1 VLNGADA
8 VEVGRKVSE
17 FEIKGEKREPA
28 VDAAT
33 APTFMSV

>member
-8 VEVGRKVSE
+8 VEAGGKVSE
-17 FEIKGEKREPA
+17 FEIKGEKWEPA

-33 APTFMSV
+33 APTFVSV

>member
-8 VEVGRKVSE
+8 VEVGGKVLE

-28 VDAAT
+28 VDTAT
-33 APTFMSV
+33 APTFVSV